1 MMDGAV
7 PSFSASGR
15 RIYPTGFPSLHF
27 LSIPHLLLRP
37 LFKAAQHAATCS
49 LPTHLAN
56 ENSTHARTY

>member
-27 LSIPHLLLRP
+27 LSIPHLLLRL
-37 LFKAAQHAATCS
+37 LFKAAHAATCS